1 MPSSRKQKSPARTK
15 RASGEAEASRPDVD
29 DAVPTPMPPTPP
41 HLAANDTSKEDA
53 SDDTYR
59 PHEPIPD
66 DDFAPEEL
74 EEAMGHDRVE
84 PSFSDLERERAERER
99 ANAPKETSEDREPAP
114 TDSPNVPPPPPSAI
128 GVLPA
133 LGDEMPVN
141 PAQDPAFVQRVADY
155 QEHFERARNE
165 LAKAVVGQRDVI
177 NNFLEAL
184 VANGHV
190 LVEGLPGIA
199 KTLLVRSMARVTGCE
214 FKRIQF
220 TPDLLPTD
228 IIGITTY
235 EEGKGFYTI
244 KGPIFANF
252 VLADEINRAP
262 PKVQSALL
270 EAMQEKQVTIGNQTF
285 PLPQPFFV
293 MATQNPVENIGTYPL
308 PEAQVDRFLFKVLMG
323 YLEPDEEILV
333 MHRNMTLNK
342 FEDLDLKP
350 VLNPQ
355 LLVAIQKEVKDIYL
369 DPKVERYIVRIVEA
383 SRHPDR
389 YGITRGKFIAYGG
402 SPRSTIALFIAAK
415 ARALVLGR
423 TYVTPQDIKVKAHD
437 VLRHR
442 IILNY
447 EGQAENVSPDAVID
461 EILAKVPIAER

>member
-1 MPSSRKQKSPARTK
+1 MPPSST
-15 RASGEAEASRPDVD
+15 AESAPQEEQPRETTFETL
-29 DAVPTPMPPTPP
+29 PT
-41 HLAANDTSKEDA
+41 LSA
-53 SDDTYR
+53 
-59 PHEPIPD
+59 
-66 DDFAPEEL
+66 
-74 EEAMGHDRVE
+74 
-84 PSFSDLERERAERER
+84 DLSQ
-99 ANAPKETSEDREPAP
+99 T
-114 TDSPNVPPPPPSAI
+114 
-128 GVLPA
+128 
-133 LGDEMPVN
+133 
-141 PAQDPAFVQRVADY
+141 PAQDPAFVRRVAEY
-155 QEHFERARNE
+155 QIEFERTRVE
-165 LAKAVVGQRDVI
+165 VAKAVVGQQAVV

-190 LVEGLPGIA
+190 LVEGVPGIA

-228 IIGITTY
+228 IVGITTY

-293 MATQNPVENIGTYPL
+293 MATQNPVENVGTYPL
-308 PEAQVDRFLFKVLMG
+308 PEAQVDRFLFKILMG
-323 YLEPDEEILV
+323 YLEPADEVLV

-342 FEDLDLKP
+342 FEDLDLQP
-350 VLNPQ
+350 ILTPE
-355 LLVAIQKEVKDIYL
+355 LIMSIQHEVKNVYL

-383 SRHPDR
+383 SRHPER
-389 YGITRGKFIAYGG
+389 YGITRGKYIMYGG
-402 SPRSTIALFIAAK
+402 SPRSTIALFIASK

-423 TYVTPQDIKVKAHD
+423 TYVTPNDVKVKAHD

-442 IILNY
+442 VILNY
-447 EGQAENVSPDAVID
+447 EGQAEGISPDLVID

>member
-1 MPSSRKQKSPARTK
+1 MSESAPNRSESSIQPSIQPDTQSNIQPDTQLNTQRIARGVVKQLP
-15 RASGEAEASRPDVD
+15 G
-29 DAVPTPMPPTPP
+29 
-41 HLAANDTSKEDA
+41 
-53 SDDTYR
+53 
-59 PHEPIPD
+59 
-66 DDFAPEEL
+66 L
-74 EEAMGHDRVE
+74 EEAETM
-84 PSFSDLERERAERER
+84 PS
-99 ANAPKETSEDREPAP
+99 
-114 TDSPNVPPPPPSAI
+114 
-128 GVLPA
+128 
-133 LGDEMPVN
+133 
-141 PAQDPAFVQRVADY
+141 AQDPAFVSRVASY
-155 QEHFERARNE
+155 QRDFERARTE
-165 LAKAVVGQRDVI
+165 LAKAIVGQHDVI
-177 NNFLEAL
+177 NNLLEAL

-308 PEAQVDRFLFKVLMG
+308 PEAQVDRFLFKILMG
-323 YLEPDEEILV
+323 YLEPSDEILV
-333 MHRNMTLNK
+333 MHRNMTLNR
-342 FEDLDLKP
+342 FEDLGLSSVLTPDLLTT
-350 VLNPQ
+350 V
-355 LLVAIQKEVKDIYL
+355 QKEVRLVYL
-369 DPKVERYIVRIVEA
+369 DSKVEHYIVRIVEA

-389 YGITRGKFIAYGG
+389 YGVTRGKYIAYGG

-423 TYVTPQDIKVKAHD
+423 TYVTPHDVKIKAHD

-447 EGQAENVSPDAVID
+447 EGQAEAVSPDAVID
-461 EILAKVPIAER
+461 EILAKVPVAER